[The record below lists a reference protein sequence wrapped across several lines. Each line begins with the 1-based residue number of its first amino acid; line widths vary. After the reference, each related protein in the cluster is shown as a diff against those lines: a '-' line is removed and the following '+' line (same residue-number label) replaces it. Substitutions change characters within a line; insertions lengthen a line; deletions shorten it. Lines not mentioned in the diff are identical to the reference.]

1 MTQDPELER
10 RITSLLSTGQE
21 DVSYSESYDRLK
33 KQLNRRRHNKTGLIP
48 ALEQELLR
56 MDDALRRQEE
66 LAAQLEDAR
75 AQLRQ
80 AQTRLEELEQ
90 RQAQWDALEKQ
101 AALRQWRDLS
111 ARQQQLTA
119 LEQLSGDLPDRDALA
134 RMQAQLD
141 LLDRSRDTLTQA
153 RRTAQQRQ
161 SEAQTAQDAW
171 AAHPLY
177 PAEET
182 QLRQQ
187 AEAMTPPTMPG
198 PVLPISAA
206 VLLCAAA
213 AAFVLLAAPARF
225 IAAVCGAA
233 AAAGLFLYYMVS
245 RRRIAAR
252 QQTVRAQ
259 RTALERQTAAYLE
272 LRAAARQ
279 AQEQSRQATAAA
291 SGLALQL
298 QLVTL
303 LAQVQRFRPETGGAD
318 GIRAVL
324 TDALR
329 QRDALDRAAAGL
341 RDARLRCEL
350 LTRHLPQPPPPD
362 PEETLPRPVLSREQV
377 DAALPQARDLLQ
389 AARSQV
395 DGLTGQLRSMDSRAR
410 LDTLQAEYDA
420 IALAMDALT
429 QANNHLQNRF
439 SPALGAETAR
449 IFSALTAGRYDKVL
463 LDRSLSLS
471 AQPAGDA
478 VPRALALLSQGA
490 GDQLYLAARL
500 AICRMVLPQ
509 DKAAPL
515 ILDDALAN
523 FDDTR
528 MAAALD
534 WLLEES
540 RT

>member
-1 MTQDPELER
+1 MRILDMQAAYGRLRGDTLRLEPGLNVICAPNESGKSTWCSFLRTMLYGLPTRQSGPLADKNRYAPWTGEAMQGRMDLDAGGQLWTVLRGTRRVGAPMGGFSCTYTGTSQPVPDITGQNLGETLLGVPREVFQRSAFIGQSALAVTQDPELER

-80 AQTRLEELEQ
+80 AQARLEELEQ
-90 RQAQWDALEKQ
+90 RQAQWNALEKQ
-101 AALRQWRDLS
+101 EALRQWREAQEDLS

-213 AAFVLLAAPARF
+213 AAFALLAAPARF

-252 QQTVRAQ
+252 QQTVPGPADSVGAADRRLSGAASR
-259 RTALERQTAAYLE
+259 RTAGAGAVPSGHRRRQRSGPAAP
-272 LRAAARQ
+272 AAAGDP
-279 AQEQSRQATAAA
+279 AGPGPAVPSRNRRSRRA
-291 SGLALQL
+291 SGLSSPTPSAS
-298 QLVTL
+298 
-303 LAQVQRFRPETGGAD
+303 ETRWTVPLPASGMPGF
-318 GIRAVL
+318 
-324 TDALR
+324 
-329 QRDALDRAAAGL
+329 AAN
-341 RDARLRCEL
+341 C
-350 LTRHLPQPPPPD
+350 
-362 PEETLPRPVLSREQV
+362 
-377 DAALPQARDLLQ
+377 
-389 AARSQV
+389 
-395 DGLTGQLRSMDSRAR
+395 
-410 LDTLQAEYDA
+410 
-420 IALAMDALT
+420 
-429 QANNHLQNRF
+429 
-439 SPALGAETAR
+439 
-449 IFSALTAGRYDKVL
+449 
-463 LDRSLSLS
+463 
-471 AQPAGDA
+471 
-478 VPRALALLSQGA
+478 
-490 GDQLYLAARL
+490 
-500 AICRMVLPQ
+500 
-509 DKAAPL
+509 
-515 ILDDALAN
+515 
-523 FDDTR
+523 
-528 MAAALD
+528 
-534 WLLEES
+534 
-540 RT
+540 